1 MSSTFSGFYVAK
13 SGIQAAR
20 ANLQIT
26 GQNMTNVNTTG
37 YTRQRVDSY
46 SLGPTGN
53 NMRYTGGNLAIG
65 NGVYCSG
72 TSQIRDP
79 YLDIRY
85 RAEHA
90 YVGKTDVQLDTLSDL
105 EDIFDE
111 SSKDGLSAQFSDLI
125 TQLNTLASS
134 PTYSSE
140 NIVKNSAMLLTKA
153 FNSASQQLSKIR
165 KEQTKSLQD
174 DAITKVNNL
183 LKNIAHLNQEIKS
196 SEISGTSALEL
207 TDQRNTMIDELSK
220 YANIEVST
228 KTVGVGS
235 DRSVSE
241 LHIDLVSGDQKF
253 SLVANGDYSEFSMT
267 TNSGTGYVTMALKD
281 VASDTPV
288 QAVDSDGTPLFDSVT
303 GDPVVMGN
311 TDLTEGAFG
320 GYLSMLNESGE
331 FDPVTGERGLGYYEK
346 MLDKLAVDFADTMN
360 QANSTNESGVYNKPL
375 FTTTDGT
382 STTGIT
388 AGNISISTAW
398 NTATSSYITATKQT
412 GDVDTSSNGDNV
424 LYMIN
429 QLGKDK
435 TYTTNANNTD
445 GTTLFTTSIDSFI
458 SDLSVSVLALQ
469 KSDVNRQNTT
479 YNSTLTEIDTQRAS
493 ISSVDVNEEGINL
506 IMYNQSLT
514 ASSRFMTTL
523 DEALDT
529 IINKMGIVG
538 R

>member
-46 SLGPTGN
+46 SVGPTGS

-153 FNSASQQLSKIR
+153 FNSASQRLSKIR

-228 KTVGVGS
+228 KTVEIGS

-267 TNSGTGYVTMALKD
+267 TDSGTVKMELKD
-281 VASDTPV
+281 VASDTSVP
-288 QAVDSDGTPLFDSVT
+288 ARDSDGNILKDADDNPIPMT
-303 GDPVVMGN
+303 N
-311 TDLTEGAFG
+311 ADLTEGAFG

-424 LYMIN
+424 LYMISE
-429 QLGKDK
+429 LGKDK
-435 TYTTNANNTD
+435 TYKTTDDAD
-445 GTTLFTTSIDSFI
+445 AKTLFTTSIDSFM

-479 YNSTLTEIDTQRAS
+479 YNSTLTEIDTQRAAV
-493 ISSVDVNEEGINL
+493 SSVDVNEEGINL
-506 IMYNQSLT
+506 IMYNQALT

-523 DEALDT
+523 DEALET

>member
-1 MSSTFSGFYVAK
+1 MSSTFSGFYIAK

-46 SLGPTGN
+46 SVGPTGS
-53 NMRYTGGNLAIG
+53 NMRYSGGNLAIG

-228 KTVGVGS
+228 ETVDVGS
-235 DRSVSE
+235 GRSVSE

-267 TNSGTGYVTMALKD
+267 TDSGTGYVTMALKD
-281 VASDTPV
+281 TAGN
-288 QAVDSDGTPLFDSVT
+288 AVPARDSDGNIIKDADDNPIAMT
-303 GDPVVMGN
+303 N
-311 TDLTEGAFG
+311 ADLTEGAFG

-331 FDPVTGERGLGYYEK
+331 FDSASAERGLGYYEK

-360 QANSTNESGVYNKPL
+360 KANSTNDAGDNKPL

-398 NTATSSYITATKQT
+398 NTATSTYITATKQT
-412 GDVDTSSNGDNV
+412 GDVDTSSKGDNV

-435 TYTTNANNTD
+435 TYTTNDDNTG

-469 KSDVNRQNTT
+469 KSDINRQNTT

-493 ISSVDVNEEGINL
+493 VSSVDINEEGINL

>member
-1 MSSTFSGFYVAK
+1 MSSTFSGFYIAK

-46 SLGPTGN
+46 SVGPTAG
-53 NMRYTGGNLAIG
+53 NMRYSGGNLAIG

-228 KTVGVGS
+228 ETVDVGS

-267 TNSGTGYVTMALKD
+267 TNSSTGYVTMALTN
-281 VASDTPV
+281 ATTGNQV
-288 QAVDSDGTPLFDSVT
+288 QAMDSDGNPIVDGT
-303 GDPVVMGN
+303 GNPIAMTN
-311 TDLTEGAFG
+311 ADLTEGAFG

-331 FDPVTGERGLGYYEK
+331 FDSASAERGLGYYEK
-346 MLDKLAVDFADTMN
+346 MLYKLAVDFADTMN
-360 QANSTNESGVYNKPL
+360 QANSTNTSGDYNKPL

-382 STTGIT
+382 STAGIT

-412 GDVDTSSNGDNV
+412 GDVDTSSKGDNV

-435 TYTTNANNTD
+435 TYTTNDDNTG

-469 KSDVNRQNTT
+469 KSDINRQNTT
-479 YNSTLTEIDTQRAS
+479 YNSTLTEIDSQRAS
-493 ISSVDVNEEGINL
+493 VSSVDINEEGINL

>member
-26 GQNMTNVNTTG
+26 GQNMTNVNTPG

-46 SLGPTGN
+46 SVGPTGS
-53 NMRYTGGNLAIG
+53 NMRYSGGNLAIG

-140 NIVKNSAMLLTKA
+140 NIVKNSAALLTKA
-153 FNSASQQLSKIR
+153 FNSASQRLTKIR
-165 KEQTKSLQD
+165 NEQTKSLQD

-228 KTVGVGS
+228 ETVPIGS

-253 SLVANGDYSEFSMT
+253 SLVANGDYSEFSMKT
-267 TNSGTGYVTMALKD
+267 DGSGKVEMALKD
-281 VASDTPV
+281 LAGN
-288 QAVDSDGTPLFDSVT
+288 AVPARDSDGNIINDDDDS
-303 GDPVVMGN
+303 PVVMGN
-311 TDLTEGAFG
+311 ADLTAGAFG

-331 FDPVTGERGLGYYEK
+331 FDSASAERGLGYYEK

-360 QANSTNESGVYNKPL
+360 KANSTNAAGNNKPL
-375 FTTTDGT
+375 FTTLDGT
-382 STTGIT
+382 STTDIN

-412 GDVDTSSNGDNV
+412 DDVNTSSKGDNV
-424 LYMIN
+424 LYMID

-435 TYTTNANNTD
+435 TYTTADDNTG

-469 KSDVNRQNTT
+469 KSDINRQNIT

-493 ISSVDVNEEGINL
+493 VSSVDINEEGINL

>member
-46 SLGPTGN
+46 SVGPTGS
-53 NMRYTGGNLAIG
+53 NMRYTGGNLALG
-65 NGVYCSG
+65 NGVYCGG

-228 KTVGVGS
+228 KTVEVGS

-253 SLVANGDYSEFSMT
+253 SLVANGDYSEFSMET
-267 TNSGTGYVTMALKD
+267 DAGTGCVTMSLDNAAAK
-281 VASDTPV
+281 TPV
-288 QAVDSDGTPLFDSVT
+288 QAVGSDGTPLFDSVT

-311 TDLTEGAFG
+311 ADLTEGAFG

-331 FDPVTGERGLGYYEK
+331 FDSVTGERGLGYYEK
-346 MLDKLAVDFADTMN
+346 MLDKLAGDFADTMN
-360 QANSTNESGVYNKPL
+360 RVNSTNDDGDNKPL
-375 FTTTDGT
+375 FTTEDGT
-382 STTGIT
+382 TTTGIT
-388 AGNISISTAW
+388 AGNISISNAW

-412 GDVDTSSNGDNV
+412 GSVDTSSKGDNV
-424 LYMIN
+424 LYMISE
-429 QLGKDK
+429 LGKDK
-435 TYTTNANNTD
+435 TYKTTDDAD
-445 GTTLFTTSIDSFI
+445 AKTLFTTSIDSFM

-469 KSDVNRQNTT
+469 KSDVGRQNTT
-479 YNSTLTEIDTQRAS
+479 YNSTLAEIDTQRAS

-506 IMYNQSLT
+506 IMYNQALT